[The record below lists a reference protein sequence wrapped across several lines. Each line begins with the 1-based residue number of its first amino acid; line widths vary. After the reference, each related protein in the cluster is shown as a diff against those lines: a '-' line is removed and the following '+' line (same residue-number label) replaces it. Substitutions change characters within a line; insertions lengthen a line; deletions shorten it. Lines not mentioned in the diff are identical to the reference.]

1 MSLTKQTIIEK
12 IANDLELSPSHTKDT
27 VEDLLEILKS
37 TLASGE
43 DVMISGFGKF
53 QVTEKAQRKGRNP
66 ATGESMMLKGRRVVT
81 FKVAGKLKD
90 RINSNIDSVAPK

>member
-1 MSLTKQTIIEK
+1 MALTKTDITKK
-12 IANDLELSPSHTKDT
+12 IADKLNRSPLESKERT
-27 VEDLLEILKS
+27 EDLLEILKS

-53 QVTEKAQRKGRNP
+53 QVTEKKVRKGRNP
-66 ATGESMMLKGRRVVT
+66 ATGKAMMLSARRVVT

-90 RINSNIDSVAPK
+90 RINGV

>member
-1 MSLTKQTIIEK
+1 MALTKTDITETIADK
-12 IANDLELSPSHTKDT
+12 LNRSPLESKEIT
-27 VEDLLEILKS
+27 EELLEILKS

-53 QVTEKAQRKGRNP
+53 QVTEKKVRKGRNP
-66 ATGESMMLKGRRVVT
+66 ATGKAMMLSARRVVT

-90 RINSNIDSVAPK
+90 IVNSV

>member
-1 MSLTKQTIIEK
+1 MEIISDK
-12 IANDLELSPSHTKDT
+12 LNLSPSQAKDT
-27 VEDLLEILKS
+27 VENFLEILKS
-37 TLASGE
+37 TLSSGE

-66 ATGESMMLKGRRVVT
+66 STGESMMLKGRRVVT

-90 RINSNIDSVAPK
+90 RINAKN